1 MNADDRQEFGLAMAR
16 LFHLYNDE
24 LTSAVL
30 DAWWGALIKYPLREV
45 VFGLNAHATDP
56 QYGHRKP
63 TLSDIV
69 RHITETLPAK
79 RRQMRNE
86 RVRAARERIEPLE
99 RELYRLESDLNLS
112 LLRPEEEPEAKAR
125 INGLRMQIGAMHREA
140 GIDDSMRIE
149 HDAAQSLQ
157 SLAKLLPAPKEPQ

>member
-1 MNADDRQEFGLAMAR
+1 MNADDRKDFGLAMAR

-24 LTSAVL
+24 LTGAVL
-30 DAWWGALIKYPLREV
+30 DAWWGSLLQYPLREV

-69 RHITETLPAK
+69 RHIAETLPAK
-79 RRQMRNE
+79 RRQMRND

-99 RELYRLESDLNLS
+99 QEMYRLDKDIDLKLIP
-112 LLRPEEEPEAKAR
+112 LELVAEAQAR
-125 INGLRMQIGAMHREA
+125 VNGLRMQIGAMHREA
-140 GIDDSMRIE
+140 GIDDSPRIE
-149 HDAAQSLQ
+149 RDAAQSLQ
-157 SLAKLLPAPKEPQ
+157 LLTQHFPATKEPQ

>member
-1 MNADDRQEFGLAMAR
+1 MNANDRKDFGLAMAR

-24 LTSAVL
+24 LTNAVL
-30 DAWWGALIKYPLREV
+30 DAWWGSLIQYPLREV

-79 RRQMRNE
+79 RRQMRND

-99 RELYRLESDLNLS
+99 REMYRLESDLSLS

-125 INGLRMQIGAMHREA
+125 IKGLRMQIGAMHREA
-140 GIDDSMRIE
+140 GIDDSPRIE

-157 SLAKLLPAPKEPQ
+157 LLTQHFHAPKDPS